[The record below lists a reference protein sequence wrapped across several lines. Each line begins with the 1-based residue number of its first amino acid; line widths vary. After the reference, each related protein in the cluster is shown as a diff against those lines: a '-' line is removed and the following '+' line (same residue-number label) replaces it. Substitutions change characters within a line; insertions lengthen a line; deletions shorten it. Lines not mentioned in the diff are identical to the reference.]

1 MKGSQE
7 IRNHYLHS
15 FHSLKAFTSENH
27 EEKKEESSF
36 IFPYHYPPTAAKYM
50 DTRDMHRACQSAA
63 AETMAINCGPEH
75 NGVPEASLAVAVD
88 LFSAV
93 MVTWVCALC

>member
-1 MKGSQE
+1 M
-7 IRNHYLHS
+7 R
-15 FHSLKAFTSENH
+15 
-27 EEKKEESSF
+27 KKQESSF

-50 DTRDMHRACQSAA
+50 DTRDIHRTCQSAA
-63 AETMAINCGPEH
+63 AETMAIHCGPEH
-75 NGVPEASLAVAVD
+75 NGVPEVSLAVAVD